1 MREKYLQTIDNIQQA
16 DSDVI
21 LTSQRETH
29 SSSRYVILKQSFT
42 LYVCFRLLESLEKFL
57 DRVEISNSTTNQT
70 VFAFKTFALQ
80 VQTVD
85 PAEYQG
91 QTFRVNLGS
100 VEESVRLEQNIEQRD
115 LVTSDMVMDAVT
127 GATASI
133 QLPEDL
139 LECLNSSTCNSTS
152 TNFNATAHRLSYSV
166 FLLDTLFQ
174 NVNQS
179 HLKIGSII
187 VAARLRDTDN
197 TVQSTPVQTTFQ
209 INPKVY

>member
-1 MREKYLQTIDNIQQA
+1 MCA
-16 DSDVI
+16 
-21 LTSQRETH
+21 
-29 SSSRYVILKQSFT
+29 
-42 LYVCFRLLESLEKFL
+42 CFRLLESLEKFL
-57 DRVEISNSTTNQT
+57 DRVEISNDTSNQT
-70 VFAFKTFALQ
+70 VFAFKAFALQ
-80 VQTVD
+80 VQTLD

-91 QTFRVNLGS
+91 QTFSIDLGS
-100 VEESVRLEQNIEQRD
+100 VEESMRLGQNIEEHD

-139 LECLNSSTCNSTS
+139 LECFNSSMCNSTS
-152 TNFNATAHRLSYSV
+152 TSFNITARRLSYSV

-187 VAARLRDTDN
+187 VAARLRDADN
-197 TVQSTPVQTTFQ
+197 TALSTPVQTTFQ
-209 INPKVY
+209 INPKA